1 MRKLYTIAAIAAT
14 FFAVTTAAGQSKSFK
29 LGKWTEIHN
38 GIVKELNRSYVDSL
52 PVDRIMRAGVDA
64 MLEELDP
71 YTVYIPEEEN
81 DDLQMMLSNTYGG
94 IGAIIHKPKG
104 SNVIINEP
112 YAGSPAVKSGLV
124 CGDEIIAIDGVLTKG
139 LEIKESTDRMKGK
152 PGTTVMFKVK
162 KARTGD
168 TLDVPVVRE
177 RIHLPDVEY
186 AAMINDTTGYLLLSG
201 FTENVG
207 ADVRSKFIDLK
218 KAGMKRFV
226 LDLRGNGGGLLTA
239 AETLASHFTNKKI
252 KIGSI
257 MHKTGAGH
265 DAFSS
270 PEPMH
275 LSPAAGVIWLRPVIV
290 LTNRG
295 VFSSANHF
303 VMMMRELPHV
313 TIMGDKTGGGSGLPL
328 SNTLPNGWSLRYSAS
343 PILDAQGNHTEFG
356 IEPDVKVEITSEDW
370 DKGIDTIIEEAIK
383 LAKELT
389 KAKEE

>member
-1 MRKLYTIAAIAAT
+1 
-14 FFAVTTAAGQSKSFK
+14 
-29 LGKWTEIHN
+29 
-38 GIVKELNRSYVDSL
+38 
-52 PVDRIMRAGVDA
+52 
-64 MLEELDP
+64 
-71 YTVYIPEEEN
+71 
-81 DDLQMMLSNTYGG
+81 
-94 IGAIIHKPKG
+94 
-104 SNVIINEP
+104 
-112 YAGSPAVKSGLV
+112 
-124 CGDEIIAIDGVLTKG
+124 
-139 LEIKESTDRMKGK
+139 
-152 PGTTVMFKVK
+152 
-162 KARTGD
+162 
-168 TLDVPVVRE
+168 
-177 RIHLPDVEY
+177 
-186 AAMINDTTGYLLLSG
+186 
-201 FTENVG
+201 
-207 ADVRSKFIDLK
+207 
-218 KAGMKRFV
+218 
-226 LDLRGNGGGLLTA
+226 
-239 AETLASHFTNKKI
+239 
-252 KIGSI
+252 

-313 TIMGDKTGGGSGLPL
+313 TIMGDKTGGGSGMPM